1 MKTLAFIIAL
11 IIVAVGLLGVGRPV
25 VLLWLASRSMGPVQ
39 LYVVA
44 AFRVAFGLLLLYVA
58 PRSRAPGL
66 LRVLAFIPLLAGLST
81 PFIGVRRA
89 PALIAWWSR
98 QGLGVVRLTGLVLL
112 ALGGSIAYA
121 CAPSRSNT

>member
-39 LYVVA
+39 LYAVA

-58 PRSRAPGL
+58 PRSRAPSP
-66 LRVLAFIPLLAGLST
+66 RSMST
-81 PFIGVRRA
+81 WLDSVTRRA
-89 PALIAWWSR
+89 TRRLNRSR
-98 QGLGVVRLTGLVLL
+98 NWTTSLR
-112 ALGGSIAYA
+112 GS
-121 CAPSRSNT
+121 CAAAITW